1 MRRQFSKRNIVLLLL
16 SCSFLLMNGCTSPQG
31 NRERIISAYQKNEDV
46 FIDAV
51 QSGDYSTVELLS
63 IVKTVYVAK
72 DYVDFQGKGYGLG
85 PSTHYYGIFYSHDG
99 DLCAVDVAGPR
110 EELTKSGAGYQYQ
123 ENNGDNRYYVEPLG
137 NNFFYYEAHF

>member
-1 MRRQFSKRNIVLLLL
+1 MRATFVKRILILLLL
-16 SCSFLLMNGCTSPQG
+16 ACSFFLMHGCSSPQA
-31 NRERIISAYQKNEDV
+31 NREQLISVYQKNEDI

-51 QSGDYSTVELLS
+51 RCGDYSTVELLS

-85 PSTHYYGIFYSHDG
+85 SSTHYYGIFYSPDG
-99 DLCAVDVAGPR
+99 DLCAVDIAGPR
-110 EELTKSGAGYQYQ
+110 EELTESGAGYQYQ